1 MLRIPVNFARMAPAL
16 EVTSILVNFKLVPR
30 LLSPIWT
37 SFFPSLEGSRFDRVW
52 IAHSIRRLEA
62 IPLALSFFVPVN
74 PLLLRLNYAAFTRL
88 LPYKKSWHEVHFKVS
103 SKTHL
108 KLCWFESVATLSFH
122 WWGLFKSLCGAKKN
136 TCVLEHMDIW
146 TGVYWINTLCI
157 AGAESKKGWR
167 VVIYILWHSCHILGT
182 PLLCQRKRHSPSK

>member
-122 WWGLFKSLCGAKKN
+122 WWGLFKSLCGAKKYVCPW
-136 TCVLEHMDIW
+136 TYGHMDWCLLNKHIVHSRCRVKEGLKSSDIYTPAFISYTW
-146 TGVYWINTLCI
+146 NTT
-157 AGAESKKGWR
+157 AMSKKAA
-167 VVIYILWHSCHILGT
+167 
-182 PLLCQRKRHSPSK
+182 